1 MKNIPIISKLWGKEY
16 WLKNNRYCTKILHLN
31 KGHQCSLHYHKDK
44 DEIFFIHKGLVKM
57 EVGKR
62 SFRMHPGDFINILPG
77 VRHRFYGIDDSVILE
92 SSTPHSESDSYR
104 IEVSK

>member
-1 MKNIPIISKLWGKEY
+1 VKNIPIISKLWGKEY